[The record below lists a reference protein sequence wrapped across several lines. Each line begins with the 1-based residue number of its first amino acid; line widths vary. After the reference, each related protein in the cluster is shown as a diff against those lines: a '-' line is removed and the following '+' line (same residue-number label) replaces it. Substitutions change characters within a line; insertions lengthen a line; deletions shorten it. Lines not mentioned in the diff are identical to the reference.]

1 MVSVGTAVEQIV
13 CDGQNSVERQR
24 KYLTASYFDN
34 IGSES
39 SHKYSKTTYI
49 ARIGRIFVKKKNEI
63 SKKRIANCLHI
74 HN

>member
-1 MVSVGTAVEQIV
+1 M
-13 CDGQNSVERQR
+13 ERQR

-49 ARIGRIFVKKKNEI
+49 ARIGRIFVKKKKEI
-63 SKKRIANCLHI
+63 SKKKIANCLHI
-74 HN
+74 YN

>member
-49 ARIGRIFVKKKNEI
+49 TRIGRIFVKKKNEI